1 MTVTSSDREA
11 LAHGKI
17 TTKPL
22 REQPK
27 FPSWALKLIMAV
39 TGVLFGLFVIVHMV
53 GNLKI
58 FLNEEHFNAYAV
70 FLRSVGAPAV
80 PTEGVLWIFRI
91 VLLVALI
98 LHVYGAFALH
108 GRARRSRGKF
118 RRQGM
123 VSNWNT
129 FTARSMIV
137 TGVVLLAF
145 IIFHIMD
152 LTLGVQP
159 IAPQP
164 FGHLDAEAISS
175 MNPEAATAALAN
187 AEHGGAYGNVIR
199 SFSRPA
205 VAIWYIIAQL
215 ALLMHLSHGLWTATS
230 DLGITGHRW
239 RKVLLFLSG
248 LIPLLVVVGNI
259 SIPVAVLTG
268 LVS

>member
-58 FLNEEHFNAYAV
+58 FTGAEHFDAYAE
-70 FLRSVGAPAV
+70 FLRTVGEPAV
-80 PTEGVLWIFRI
+80 PREGVLWIFRI

-145 IIFHIMD
+145 IIFHLLD
-152 LTLGVQP
+152 LTIGAQP
-159 IAPQP
+159 MAA
-164 FGHLDAEAISS
+164 AEF
-175 MNPEAATAALAN
+175 
-187 AEHGGAYGNVIR
+187 EHGAAYANVLA
-199 SFSRPA
+199 SFSRPG
-205 VAIWYIIAQL
+205 VVIWYIIAQL

-239 RKVLLFLSG
+239 RKVLLFVSG

-259 SIPVAVLTG
+259 LIPLAVLFQ
-268 LVS
+268 LVPAATA